1 MSPRLPD
8 LSTHPR
14 RGRREP
20 AELILLTL
28 AIVACVLSGRA
39 SWGAWNGLRRAES
52 SVARARQAT
61 DLAISRAREIR
72 TRSRSETETLVSAL
86 LLTNECPPPLVLA
99 ELEGLLPPDVRLDVA
114 TLRYAETLGIELLVV
129 ARNPAAYDRFLER
142 LVASP
147 RFAQLVPGSETRDGE
162 LRSTIKATYVKETS
176 R

>member
-1 MSPRLPD
+1 MSPSLPD

-14 RGRREP
+14 RSRREP
-20 AELILLTL
+20 AELLLL
-28 AIVACVLSGRA
+28 VVAIVACVLSGRS
-39 SWGAWNGLRRAES
+39 SWSAWNGLRRAES

-61 DLAISRAREIR
+61 DHAISRAREIR

-99 ELEGLLPPDVRLDVA
+99 ELEELLPPDVRLDVA

-129 ARNPAAYDRFLER
+129 AQSASAYDRFLES
-142 LVASP
+142 LVASR
-147 RFAQLVPGSETRDGE
+147 RFARLVPGSETRDGE
-162 LRSTIKATYVKETS
+162 LRSTIKATYVRETP